1 MLNIR
6 RLLFAVWL
14 YLSMPICAVGLSP
27 ALLMTHRPAMG
38 VIKIWARMV
47 LFGLRWIMGIKV
59 EVRGLEHRPAGAA
72 LIAPK
77 HQSMLDIIVPF
88 TVLDDPCFVLKK
100 ELMAMPF
107 LGWFAWKTKMIP
119 VDRGAH
125 AKALKDLVRHA
136 RARLGEQR
144 QILIFPEGTRQLP
157 GAEPAYKPGVA
168 AIYRDLDAPCWP
180 VATNA
185 GEYWPAK
192 GFGYTPGHVV
202 FEFLEPLPAGLKRAE
217 FMARLEQSIET
228 ASDRLSGQAR
238 LEPEAVPIHE
248 MS

>member
-14 YLSMPICAVGLSP
+14 YLSMPLCAVLLSP
-27 ALLMTHRPAMG
+27 ALLMPHSFAMG

-47 LFGLRWIMGIKV
+47 LFGLRWIMGVRV
-59 EVRGLEHRPAGAA
+59 EVRGLAHRPDGAA

-100 ELMAMPF
+100 ELIVVPF
-107 LGWFAWKTKMIP
+107 IGWFAWKTQMIT
-119 VDRGAH
+119 VDRAGH
-125 AKALKDLVRHA
+125 AKALKDMVRHA
-136 RARLGEQR
+136 RARLADQR
-144 QILIFPEGTRQLP
+144 QIVIFPEGTRQKP

-168 AIYRDLDAPCWP
+168 AIYRDLDGPCWP

-185 GEYWPAK
+185 GEHWPAK
-192 GFGYTPGHVV
+192 GFGFTPGWVV
-202 FEFLEPLPAGLKRAE
+202 FEFLEPIPAGLKRPE
-217 FMARLEQSIET
+217 FMARMQDAIET
-228 ASDRLSGQAR
+228 ASARLSNRHPAPTAPISVR
-238 LEPEAVPIHE
+238 EPA
-248 MS
+248 